1 VKLLEALIH
10 IAVKSEEK
18 EGKIEK
24 RKKRGEEGLK
34 VASTKVYDDYDKLID
49 AIGTP
54 FKNEQQLDEI
64 FTEMFLEMKHSNSEL
79 FNNIFQILVGE
90 DLPRGHQRI
99 LQLRQ
104 LRAPRK
110 KEATG
115 HPQGGR
121 HQNGSQLDPPSPAPP
136 APLLHRNPPARDE
149 GRR

>member
-79 FNNIFQILVGE
+79 FNNIFQILSHEDTSAYSNYVNFELLEKKKPRVIRKVVGIKM
-90 DLPRGHQRI
+90 G
-99 LQLRQ
+99 
-104 LRAPRK
+104 A
-110 KEATG
+110 
-115 HPQGGR
+115 
-121 HQNGSQLDPPSPAPP
+121 N
-136 APLLHRNPPARDE
+136 
-149 GRR
+149 